1 MLNTLALG
9 VSEPRSSCIFFRS
22 IVPSPRR
29 SRGSPPAAAFAPEA
43 VSGRASHRARELE
56 EQKFISRARVNNSLL
71 PCLLVSFITSYST
84 SSSPFPA
91 HSVFIA
97 IIMSISISI
106 FSFWLSSSFPLFFFI
121 YPSTFS
127 PSLSPLL
134 FLLTLALFL
143 FYCLYVISPYIYRYI
158 YFSLIF
164 LSFIVSLSPFSL
176 SYSLPP
182 SFLSSPIVFSFLFS
196 LILSFYIIF
205 PL

>member
-106 FSFWLSSSFPLFFFI
+106 FSFWLSSSFPLFFLFI
-121 YPSTFS
+121 LPPSLPFFLLSFSFS
-127 PSLSPLL
+127 PSRYFYFTAYMLSRRL
-134 FLLTLALFL
+134 FID
-143 FYCLYVISPYIYRYI
+143 IS
-158 YFSLIF
+158 IF
-164 LSFIVSLSPFSL
+164 L
-176 SYSLPP
+176 
-182 SFLSSPIVFSFLFS
+182 
-196 LILSFYIIF
+196 
-205 PL
+205 